1 MSALD
6 ETLLGDGD
14 ALTAADPSGVL
25 MALASAGAQ
34 VRESV
39 QLSLDAGVTG
49 LAEDGRPRAVV
60 IASLGGSSVVAD
72 VVTALAGRG
81 CPVPVVSRRGGPLPS
96 WVGPLDL
103 VVAVSLSGRAPGP
116 LALAYEAS
124 RRGARV
130 VTVAAQG
137 SPLAEIGARSGN
149 VNVVPARGVR
159 ARTHDGDPRSS
170 RVALWSLVTPV
181 LLTAHALDLVRTPPE
196 VLAQVADRLDA
207 EAEACR
213 PWSEVFVNP
222 AKTIAAELAGAVPV
236 VLADGDLM
244 AAAGRRAASMLA
256 RTARIPAMAGSLPD
270 DASEVVAT
278 FGGPFATT
286 TEDLFADPFLDGP
299 AGPSQRLLLL
309 RDAPSAVSEDERVL
323 VEAVATTAAD
333 AGVRV
338 TEAVAEDGPPLARL
352 AQLIARTDFAAT
364 YLALACGID
373 PARSP
378 HVADLKDRIG

>member
-1 MSALD
+1 
-6 ETLLGDGD
+6 
-14 ALTAADPSGVL
+14 
-25 MALASAGAQ
+25 
-34 VRESV
+34 
-39 QLSLDAGVTG
+39 
-49 LAEDGRPRAVV
+49 
-60 IASLGGSSVVAD
+60 
-72 VVTALAGRG
+72 
-81 CPVPVVSRRGGPLPS
+81 
-96 WVGPLDL
+96 
-103 VVAVSLSGRAPGP
+103 
-116 LALAYEAS
+116 
-124 RRGARV
+124 
-130 VTVAAQG
+130 
-137 SPLAEIGARSGN
+137 
-149 VNVVPARGVR
+149 
-159 ARTHDGDPRSS
+159 
-170 RVALWSLVTPV
+170 
-181 LLTAHALDLVRTPPE
+181 